1 MKHTLAPVVELKDLR
16 EAMILQ
22 YGRDFKDPL
31 LLSFFDMA
39 EVGSYIRISFD
50 DEAFADNVE
59 EHAYCEEYRPEEVE
73 RVTAECCVMT
83 YLADTIPN
91 FDYALIHYV
100 Y

>member
-1 MKHTLAPVVELKDLR
+1 MKHTLAPIIELNDLR
-16 EAMILQ
+16 EAMFLQ
-22 YGRDFKDPL
+22 YGRDFMDPIK
-31 LLSFFDMA
+31 LSFFDLA
-39 EVGSYIRISFD
+39 EMNSYIRISFD

-59 EHAYCEEYRPEEVE
+59 EHAYCEDYRPEEVE

-91 FDYALIHYV
+91 FDYVLVHYI

>member
-1 MKHTLAPVVELKDLR
+1 MKHTLVPVVELNDLR

-22 YGRDFKDPL
+22 YGRDFMDPMK
-31 LLSFFDMA
+31 LSFFDLA
-39 EVGSYIRISFD
+39 EKNSYIRISFD

-73 RVTAECCVMT
+73 RVTAECCVMN
-83 YLADTIPN
+83 YLAETIPN
-91 FDYALIHYV
+91 FDYALIHYI